1 MAKITVKEYLQL
13 STDRKQLLE
22 LINFAKSHVV
32 GENAT
37 PISLRTIAYFS
48 NPNNEDRYRVFQIKK
63 KNGKTREIA
72 APHKRLL
79 EIQTYL
85 NEILKRV
92 YTPSNAANGFVD
104 GRSIITGAKV
114 HVGHNYVLNIDLS
127 DFFPSIEKSRVWKRL
142 TLPPFNCHTNIANVI
157 AGLCCIKVEKDG
169 VTKYVL
175 PQGAPTSPILSN
187 AICDNLDRNLSRLAK
202 KFGVH
207 YTRYA
212 DDMTFS
218 SMHNV
223 YQENSVFMNELRR
236 IVERQHFK
244 FNEQKTR
251 LQKEGTRQEVTG
263 ITVNSKLN
271 VAHKYTRDLR
281 NLLYIWQRYGYN
293 TAFKC
298 FYSYYK
304 REKGHIKKGEP
315 IMENVVEGKL
325 NFLKMVK
332 GETDKVYLRFKKQ
345 FESLRPVEFIDDD
358 YKTGTQFKFVQSIK
372 ATQFQENFNTLL
384 EIKSTSAGGFI
395 GLCMINN
402 REIWVRISTELQKLF
417 KQSHPVVLAKDVVD
431 VNISNYYITLCRATG
446 KNFWL
451 LTKKE
456 LKRITPVNIASN
468 VNIPI
473 DSILRIWD
481 KYGIEEAASAFMFC
495 AQNELSLSSDELES
509 FMEVFGQDEIIDE
522 AQSEEA
528 KSDDSSN
535 DIDGDSPNSNNT
547 SNEGDTNKEPE
558 ASFIEDL
565 EEMPTS
571 VFDGIEESLNQ

>member
-1 MAKITVKEYLQL
+1 MAKKTVKEYLQS
-13 STDRKQLLE
+13 STDRKQLLA
-22 LINFAKSHVV
+22 LINFAKSHVA

-37 PISLRTIAYFS
+37 PISLKTIAYFS
-48 NPNNEDRYRVFQIKK
+48 NPNNENRYRVFQIKK

-92 YTPSNAANGFVD
+92 YSPSNAANGFVD

-127 DFFPSIEKSRVWKRL
+127 DFFPSIEKSRVWRRL
-142 TLPPFNCHTNIANVI
+142 TLPPFNCHSNIANVI

-175 PQGAPTSPILSN
+175 PQGAPTSPLLSN

-223 YQENSVFMNELRR
+223 YQENSIFMNELRR
-236 IVERQHFK
+236 IIERQHFK

-293 TAFKC
+293 IAFKC

-304 REKGHIKKGEP
+304 KEKGHIKKGEP

-345 FESLRPVEFIDDD
+345 FESLRPVEFVDDG
-358 YKTGTQFKFVQSIK
+358 YKTGTQFKFIQSIK
-372 ATQFQENFNTLL
+372 VTQFMENFNTVI
-384 EIKSTSAGGFI
+384 EIRSTSAGGFI
-395 GLCMINN
+395 GKCSINN
-402 REIWVRISTELQKLF
+402 REVWVRISTELQKLF
-417 KQSHPVVLAKDVVD
+417 KQSYPLVQAKDVVD
-431 VNISNYYITLCRATG
+431 INISNYYITLCRATG

-451 LTKKE
+451 LTQKE

-468 VNIPI
+468 VNLPI

-522 AQSEEA
+522 AQSEES

-535 DIDGDSPNSNNT
+535 DIDGDSPNS
-547 SNEGDTNKEPE
+547 SKDGTNKEPGTLSIVE
-558 ASFIEDL
+558 LEDMPAS
-565 EEMPTS
+565 T
-571 VFDGIEESLNQ
+571 FDGIEESLNQ